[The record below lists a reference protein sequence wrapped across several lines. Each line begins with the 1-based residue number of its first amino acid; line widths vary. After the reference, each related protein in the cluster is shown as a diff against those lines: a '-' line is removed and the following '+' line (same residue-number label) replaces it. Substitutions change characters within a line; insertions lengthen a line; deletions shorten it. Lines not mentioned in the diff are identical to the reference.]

1 MVYLDFTHNSET
13 MARATIRKTVE
24 LSEENVNWFQET
36 YSGITNNASL
46 SWVLDLMLTKF
57 REAHDKTPE
66 QLAEI
71 GAAELRKLLAGE
83 V

>member
-1 MVYLDFTHNSET
+1 

-24 LSEENVNWFQET
+24 LDEDNVNWYYDT
-36 YSGITNNASL
+36 YAGITNNASL
-46 SWVLDLMLTKF
+46 SWVLDLMLAKF

-71 GAAELRKLLAGE
+71 GASELKKLLQGE
-83 V
+83 A

>member
-1 MVYLDFTHNSET
+1 
-13 MARATIRKTVE
+13 MARATVRKTVE
-24 LSEENVNWFQET
+24 LSEDNVTWFQET

-71 GAAELRKLLAGE
+71 GASELKKLLQGGA
-83 V
+83 